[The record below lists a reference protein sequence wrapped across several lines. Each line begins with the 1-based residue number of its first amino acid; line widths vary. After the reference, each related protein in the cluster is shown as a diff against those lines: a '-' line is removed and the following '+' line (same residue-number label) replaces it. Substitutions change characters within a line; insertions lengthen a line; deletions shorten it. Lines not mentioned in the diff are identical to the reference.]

1 MKQREA
7 LKRGVF
13 MRIDGTIQLTPKL
26 GLFAPQDDKAE
37 NTRAPSSANAAGFKN
52 IFDDLAAASSEASA
66 ESRAKR
72 ALILTGELE
81 DFPAAMIASERSG
94 ILFELNLNMR
104 NKVID
109 AYQEI
114 LRTQV

>member
-1 MKQREA
+1 
-7 LKRGVF
+7 
-13 MRIDGTIQLTPKL
+13 MRIDGTIPLTPKL
-26 GLFAPQDDKAE
+26 GLFAPQDDAKD
-37 NTRAPSSANAAGFKN
+37 TRAPNTANLAGFKN
-52 IFDDLAAASSEASA
+52 IFDDIAVAASEASA

-72 ALILTGELE
+72 AMILTGELD

-104 NKVID
+104 NRVID

-114 LRTQV
+114 SRTQI

>member
-1 MKQREA
+1 MK
-7 LKRGVF
+7 
-13 MRIDGTIQLTPKL
+13 IDGTIQLTPRL
-26 GLFAPQDDKAE
+26 GLFAPQDDKAD
-37 NTRAPSSANAAGFKN
+37 PSRDPSTANLAGFKN
-52 IFDDLAAASSEASA
+52 IFDDVAAAASEASA

-72 ALILTGELE
+72 AMILTGELD

-104 NKVID
+104 NRVID

>member
-1 MKQREA
+1 
-7 LKRGVF
+7 
-13 MRIDGTIQLTPKL
+13 MRIDGTIPLTPRL
-26 GLFAPQDDKAE
+26 GLFAPQDDGAKDP
-37 NTRAPSSANAAGFKN
+37 RAPNIENVAGFKN
-52 IFDDLAAASSEASA
+52 IFDDIAAAASEASA

-72 ALILTGELE
+72 AMILTGELE

-104 NKVID
+104 NRVID

-114 LRTQV
+114 LRTQI

>member
-1 MKQREA
+1 M
-7 LKRGVF
+7 GYD
-13 MRIDGTIQLTPKL
+13 MRIDGNIPLSPKL
-26 GLFAPQDDKAE
+26 GLFAPKDGTETDE
-37 NTRAPSSANAAGFKN
+37 SRGPSTANLAGFKN
-52 IFDDLAAASSEASA
+52 IFEDVANAASEASA
-66 ESRAKR
+66 ESRAMR
-72 ALILTGELE
+72 AKILTGELD

>member
-1 MKQREA
+1 VR
-7 LKRGVF
+7 L
-13 MRIDGTIQLTPKL
+13 DGTIPLTPKL
-26 GLFAPQDDKAE
+26 GLFATQEEKVEDTTRTP
-37 NTRAPSSANAAGFKN
+37 NTANAAGFKN
-52 IFDDLAAASSEASA
+52 IFDDLAAAASEASA
-66 ESRAKR
+66 ESREKR

-81 DFPAAMIASERSG
+81 DFPAAMIAGERSG

-114 LRTQV
+114 LRTQI

>member
-1 MKQREA
+1 MK
-7 LKRGVF
+7 
-13 MRIDGTIQLTPKL
+13 IDGMIQLTPRL
-26 GLFAPQDDKAE
+26 GLFAPQDDKPEASRDP
-37 NTRAPSSANAAGFKN
+37 NTANLAGFKN
-52 IFDDLAAASSEASA
+52 IFDDVAAAASEASA
-66 ESRAKR
+66 ESRAMR
-72 ALILTGELE
+72 AKILTGELD

-104 NKVID
+104 NRVID